1 MKIPR
6 SLAVAAAVAVVT
18 PVALFSAVPA
28 FAGEA
33 AAGQTQDQPTYAELV
48 KVADDAQKA
57 YDLAVAAKAKGRE
70 ELDATLKELDSDSH
84 PLKAAALDTAKAA
97 KAAADAKAAAE
108 KAVTEAKGRLDAAQT
123 DAEKAEALRALDSA
137 EGDLAK
143 AVTAQQAADA
153 AAEKAQTALDDARV
167 AAVRAYNLLQQA
179 LDKALADKEAADK
192 ALAAAKECVREPG
205 LTSLTIGLPSKVVA
219 GTTVDFTLRVTNGT
233 ARTLT
238 VDPLVSVHVAGE
250 GAGAKSI
257 LGVEWSDGS
266 DWQPLSG
273 EGSEHIAHVDAM
285 KPGEH
290 SDVKM
295 RMKADSA
302 ATAKDALALFAG
314 DASDAYRPCVLG
326 PMKRYDFQVLPA
338 GSTTDP
344 GDDAEPG
351 KPGDQDDPRP
361 GTVTPGQGAGATP
374 QGGAA
379 QQATQGDPAT
389 QTAQAT
395 QVAATVGDGGATL
408 AATGSPSATLPMA
421 GVAAGAVV
429 LGAGAVVAARRRTSG
444 AAADTAV

>member
-18 PVALFSAVPA
+18 PAALFSAAPA
-28 FAGEA
+28 FAGGA
-33 AAGQTQDQPTYAELV
+33 AVGQTQDQPTYAELV
-48 KVADDAQKA
+48 KAAEDAGKA

-70 ELDATLKELDSDSH
+70 ELEATLEELDSDTH

-108 KAVTEAKGRLDAAQT
+108 KAVTEAKARLEAAQDDTERSEAQQALDA
-123 DAEKAEALRALDSA
+123 A

-153 AAEKAQTALDDARV
+153 AARKAQTALDDARV
-167 AAVRAYNLLQQA
+167 AAVRTYSLLEQA
-179 LDKALADKEAADK
+179 LDKALADKQAADK
-192 ALAAAKECVREPG
+192 ALAAAKECVREAG
-205 LTSLTIGLPSKVVA
+205 LTSLAIGLPAKLVA

-233 ARTLT
+233 TRTLT
-238 VDPLVSVHVAGE
+238 VDPLVSFHVSGE
-250 GAGAKSI
+250 GAGTKSV

-266 DWQPLSG
+266 RWRPLSG
-273 EGSEHIAHVDAM
+273 DGSEHIAHVDAM

-290 SDVKM
+290 SDVKL
-295 RMKADSA
+295 RIKADSP

-338 GSTTDP
+338 GSTTEP
-344 GDDAEPG
+344 GGDAEPAQ
-351 KPGDQDDPRP
+351 PGDQDDTRP
-361 GTVTPGQGAGATP
+361 GQVTPGQGTGARP

-379 QQATQGDPAT
+379 HQATQGAGTAGAT
-389 QTAQAT
+389 Q
-395 QVAATVGDGGATL
+395 AAAAGGDGGATL
-408 AATGSPSATLPMA
+408 AATGSSSATLPMA
-421 GVAAGAVV
+421 GVGAGAVV
-429 LGAGAVVAARRRTSG
+429 LGAGAVAAVRRRRSH
-444 AAADTAV
+444 ADSASATTA

>member
-1 MKIPR
+1 MPR

-18 PVALFSAVPA
+18 PVALFSAAPA

-33 AAGQTQDQPTYAELV
+33 AVGQTQDQPTYAELV
-48 KVADDAQKA
+48 KAAEDAGKA
-57 YDLAVAAKAKGRE
+57 YDLAVAAKAEGRE
-70 ELDATLKELDSDSH
+70 ELETTLGELDSDTH

-97 KAAADAKAAAE
+97 KAAADARTAAE
-108 KAVTEAKGRLDAAQT
+108 KAVTEAKAKLEAAQN
-123 DAEKAEALRALDSA
+123 DIERAEAQQALDSA

-143 AVTAQQAADA
+143 AVTAQQAAAA

-167 AAVRAYNLLQQA
+167 AAVRKYSLLEQA
-179 LDKALADKEAADK
+179 LDKALADKQAADK
-192 ALAAAKECVREPG
+192 ALAAAKECVREAG
-205 LTSLTIGLPSKVVA
+205 LTSLAVGLPSKLVA

-233 ARTLT
+233 TRTLT
-238 VDPLVSVHVAGE
+238 VDPLVSIHVAGE
-250 GAGAKSI
+250 GAGTKSV

-266 DWQPLSG
+266 RWRPLSG

-290 SDVKM
+290 SDVKL
-295 RMKADSA
+295 RMKADSP

-344 GDDAEPG
+344 GDDAEPAQ
-351 KPGDQDDPRP
+351 PGDQDDSRP
-361 GTVTPGQGAGATP
+361 GPDTPGQGTGARP

-379 QQATQGDPAT
+379 QQATGAAGTT
-389 QTAQAT
+389 Q
-395 QVAATVGDGGATL
+395 AAAAVGTGGATL
-408 AATGSPSATLPMA
+408 AATGSSSATLPMA
-421 GVAAGAVV
+421 GAGASAVV
-429 LGAGAVVAARRRTSG
+429 LGAAAVAAVRRRSSDSG
-444 AAADTAV
+444 SARAL

>member
-18 PVALFSAVPA
+18 PVALFSAAPA

-33 AAGQTQDQPTYAELV
+33 AVGQTQDQPTYAELV
-48 KVADDAQKA
+48 KAAEDAGKA
-57 YDLAVAAKAKGRE
+57 YDLAVAAKAEGRE
-70 ELDATLKELDSDSH
+70 ELETTLGELDSDTH

-97 KAAADAKAAAE
+97 KAAADARTAAE
-108 KAVTEAKGRLDAAQT
+108 KAVTEAKARLEAAQNDT
-123 DAEKAEALRALDSA
+123 ERAEAQQALDSA

-143 AVTAQQAADA
+143 AVTAQQAAAA

-167 AAVRAYNLLQQA
+167 AAVRKYSLLEQA
-179 LDKALADKEAADK
+179 LDKALADKQAADK
-192 ALAAAKECVREPG
+192 ALAAAKECVREAG
-205 LTSLTIGLPSKVVA
+205 LTSLAIGLPSKLVA

-233 ARTLT
+233 TRTLT
-238 VDPLVSVHVAGE
+238 VDPLVSIHVAGE
-250 GAGAKSI
+250 GAGTKSV

-266 DWQPLSG
+266 RWRPLSG

-290 SDVKM
+290 SDVKL
-295 RMKADSA
+295 RMKADSP

-344 GDDAEPG
+344 GDDAEPAQ
-351 KPGDQDDPRP
+351 PGDQDDARP
-361 GTVTPGQGAGATP
+361 GPVTPGQGTGARP

-379 QQATQGDPAT
+379 QQATGAAGTT
-389 QTAQAT
+389 Q
-395 QVAATVGDGGATL
+395 AAAAVGTGGAAL
-408 AATGSPSATLPMA
+408 AATGSSSATLPMA
-421 GVAAGAVV
+421 GAGAGAVV
-429 LGAGAVVAARRRTSG
+429 LGAAAVAAVRRRTSG
-444 AAADTAV
+444 SGPARAL